1 MTSNSSF
8 TDRLKCVAWWGFG
21 YNRLKAVREFMA
33 WIVKLTNCE
42 WDSKAMSDD
51 FNQGEVFKVALFIGG
66 IVFVPAILGLILLI
80 L

>member
-1 MTSNSSF
+1 
-8 TDRLKCVAWWGFG
+8 
-21 YNRLKAVREFMA
+21 MA

-66 IVFVPAILGLILLI
+66 IVFVPAFLGLILLI